1 METDLLDG
9 KYGNLG
15 INVIADWL
23 GHSPKVM
30 LQHYRRVNEDKF
42 RQVTQRK
49 SAQDRP
55 QHGDGN
61 VDGIK
66 SYDFCK
72 SPIETGSNPLE
83 KLTGISTVHSP
94 VSNGFNEQGVES
106 PFYDGLTQPFE
117 HTAFSCTD
125 WQATEPCVIVENSY
139 NGEDRIRTCG
149 THTSSRI

>member
-1 METDLLDG
+1 MYELTAPGAIYVIEKIAPAYLQDRSVDRNKLDKINANFGTIFGGYLERAGLVRWEKIINNLRASMETDLLDG

-83 KLTGISTVHSP
+83 K
-94 VSNGFNEQGVES
+94 
-106 PFYDGLTQPFE
+106 
-117 HTAFSCTD
+117 
-125 WQATEPCVIVENSY
+125 
-139 NGEDRIRTCG
+139 
-149 THTSSRI
+149 